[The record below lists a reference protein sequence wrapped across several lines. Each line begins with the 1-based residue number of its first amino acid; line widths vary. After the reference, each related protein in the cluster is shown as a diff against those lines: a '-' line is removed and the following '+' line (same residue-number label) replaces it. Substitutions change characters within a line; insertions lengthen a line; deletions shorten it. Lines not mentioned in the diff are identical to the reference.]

1 MEPTRCEW
9 CGADPAV
16 GYAFL
21 YDSAGTRRYCH
32 PDEGVS
38 CYEAAQL
45 GVTCPQSAEMAPP
58 SSTRGGRGAG
68 RGG

>member
-16 GYAFL
+16 GHAFM
-21 YDSAGTRRYCH
+21 YDSAGSRRYCH
-32 PDEGVS
+32 PDGGVS

-45 GVTCPQSAEMAPP
+45 AYRVARRHLRSRT
-58 SSTRGGRGAG
+58 
-68 RGG
+68 

>member
-21 YDSAGTRRYCH
+21 YDSAGSRRYCH
-32 PDEGVS
+32 PDRGVS

-45 GVTCPQSAEMAPP
+45 AYRAARRHLRVEDVI
-58 SSTRGGRGAG
+58 
-68 RGG
+68 